1 MNISDYRKAVLKPRM
16 KIAVNEWVLK
26 IELDGEWEEC
36 RFKTRHDALA
46 AFVALAADYDVN
58 LQRAVLLPAE
68 TEADLMHTLA
78 AEKRQ
83 RRYIN

>member
-1 MNISDYRKAVLKPRM
+1 MNISDYRKATLTPRM
-16 KIAVNEWVLK
+16 KTAVKDWVLK

-36 RFKTRHDALA
+36 RFKTRREALA

-68 TEADLMHTLA
+68 AEAHLMHTLA
-78 AEKRQ
+78 TEKRQ
-83 RRYIN
+83 RRYVN